1 MTSQRMILDLP
12 AELFRFVLEYC
23 SFEDALNMRLVCP
36 WLQSRVD
43 KSELFNTKLVFKID
57 NPSQIM
63 QMHIEWGAVVAVR
76 KKLDFDCFS
85 TKKVIQNTVA
95 FWLSRVWRVE
105 CQMWEP
111 LEGPLFME
119 MPRSNFLYKVISVL
133 RRDEANLKELY
144 VEWTIP
150 ISNIRQLSEI
160 QKEIDLAGDRWADL
174 NIELSFHDSKT
185 RGVKP
190 SFGLGPQFK
199 SLNFDGFATGA
210 KMARLLKLSN
220 VGTMKNIT
228 FKNVRHLNIEDVGV
242 LVSNCSTL
250 ENLIFIDTVVD
261 FKNAPTGLENKWLHS
276 GVKSLEL
283 RNCSYENY
291 EPKKKYGNCPIESL
305 TVTKCDD
312 IEPIQ
317 LFNFPQ
323 LRHLSVYLK
332 EETKRV
338 TFLLTTL
345 KSFSLQTSDWDTLKM
360 LSSEPAQSLQKL
372 QLDILTDKVEPKDFS
387 NPALDNVKKLKYLE
401 SLELSMYADSNTENM
416 KITPETPTREAIEA
430 LVKDLTTT
438 NSKLKTVNIGLNPS
452 QELTPAYANCR
463 TKLALENGEL
473 VEQPGP
479 IFPPIQKTYRM
490 TLADFNFE
498 GYERSISARRSADG
512 PEATPKNGSA

>member
-1 MTSQRMILDLP
+1 MILDLP

-63 QMHIEWGAVVAVR
+63 QMHIEWGCVVAAR

-95 FWLSRVWRVE
+95 FWFSRVWRVE

-119 MPRSNFLYKVISVL
+119 MPRSNFLYKIISVL

-160 QKEIDLAGDRWADL
+160 QKEIDGAGARWADL
-174 NIELSFHDSKT
+174 NVELSFHDAKT

-190 SFGLGPQFK
+190 LVGLGPQFK
-199 SLNFDGFATGA
+199 TLNFDGFATGA
-210 KMARLLKLSN
+210 KISRLLKLSG
-220 VGTMKNIT
+220 VGMLKNIT
-228 FKNVRHLNIEDVGV
+228 FKNVRHLNIDDVAV
-242 LVSNCSTL
+242 LVSSCSGL
-250 ENLIFIDTVVD
+250 EKLIIVDTVVD
-261 FKNAPTGLENKWLHS
+261 FKYAPTGLENKWLHS

-283 RNCSYENY
+283 RNCTYENY
-291 EPKKKYGNCPIESL
+291 EAKKKYGNCPIESL
-305 TVTKCDD
+305 TITKCDD

-332 EETKRV
+332 EETKRI
-338 TFLLTTL
+338 TFLLNTL

-372 QLDILTDKVEPKDFS
+372 QLGILTDKFDAEDFA
-387 NPALDNVKKLKYLE
+387 NPELDNIKKLKYLE
-401 SLELSMYADSNTENM
+401 SFELAIYSNSNSENM
-416 KITPETPTREAIEA
+416 KVSRQTPTRQAIET
-430 LVKDLTTT
+430 LVNDLTTT
-438 NSKLKTVNIGLNPS
+438 NLNLKTIKIGLNPT
-452 QELTPAYANCR
+452 QDLTPTYANSR
-463 TKLALENGEL
+463 TKLSLENSVL

-479 IFPPIQKTYRM
+479 IFPPIQETYRM
-490 TLADFNFE
+490 TLPDFNFE
-498 GYERSISARRSADG
+498 GYERSISAERSADA
-512 PEATPKNGSA
+512 PDTKNGSA